1 MWCELKAI
9 YIYYIYSIFSVSNFL
24 CLNETFFLHIRKQ
37 SRYDRHGEWE
47 IKINGKSNKHKTEK
61 VSVINTC
68 CWLIYSTEDSE
79 EPESL
84 SPGMF
89 DHSPRISYIKKVVSM
104 DCT

>member
-1 MWCELKAI
+1 MCTLK
-9 YIYYIYSIFSVSNFL
+9 
-24 CLNETFFLHIRKQ
+24 LNVFFFVFRKQ

-79 EPESL
+79 KPESL